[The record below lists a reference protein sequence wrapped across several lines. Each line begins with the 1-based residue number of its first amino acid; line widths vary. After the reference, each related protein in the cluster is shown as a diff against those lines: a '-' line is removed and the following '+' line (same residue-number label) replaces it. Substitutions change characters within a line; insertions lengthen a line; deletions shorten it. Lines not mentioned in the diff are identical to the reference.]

1 VALHGN
7 YTLHTKTAGRW
18 LGGTS
23 TAHASGVGQS
33 QVAVPAN
40 WGRNGS
46 IHNISL
52 QTGADVLELLSV
64 PAGYGGRGWKLPI
77 TAGGLSSHNAANGLA
92 AWTAKIAAG
101 RNLAATFAGVAAYT
115 GTGQL
120 VVSGVGSFA
129 GVGAFAGNVTAALG
143 AVGSFAGVAAFSGAV
158 LAKGNIVGAFTGV
171 ASFVAIRYASGSL
184 AGSFAPAITL
194 EAQGFSSYLLDQEDV
209 ETGLTLRQA
218 LRLVTAATAG
228 KISGG
233 GTATVTIRN
242 AVADGVD
249 RVVATVDSSGNRTA
263 ITYDL
268 D

>member
-1 VALHGN
+1 MLWGN
-7 YTLHTKTAGRW
+7 YSVLNKGPGRW

-23 TAHASGVGQS
+23 TAHASGVGSTQNNTRS
-33 QVAVPAN
+33 N
-40 WGRNGS
+40 WGRNGALRNFAITDYETNVYELAS
-46 IHNISL
+46 IP
-52 QTGADVLELLSV
+52 G
-64 PAGYGGRGWKLPI
+64 GYGARGWLMPI
-77 TAGGLSSHNAANGLA
+77 TAGGISGHSTANGLA
-92 AWTAKIAAG
+92 AFTASIAAG
-101 RNLAATFAGVAAYT
+101 RNLAATFSGAATFT

-129 GVGAFAGNVTAALG
+129 GAATFAGNVTAALG
-143 AVGSFAGVAAFSGAV
+143 AVGSFAGVAAFSGSV
-158 LAKGNIVGAFTGV
+158 LAKGNIAGAFTGV
-171 ASFVAIRYASGSL
+171 ASFEAIRYASGSL
-184 AGSFAPAITL
+184 AGSFAPAVTL
-194 EAQGFSSYLLDQEDV
+194 EAAGFSSYLLDQEDV

-233 GTATVTIRN
+233 GTSTITIRN

-249 RVVATVDSSGNRTA
+249 RIIATVTSDGNRTA

>member
-1 VALHGN
+1 MLWGN
-7 YTLHTKTAGRW
+7 YSVLNKGPGRW

-23 TAHASGVGQS
+23 TAHASGVGS
-33 QVAVPAN
+33 AQVQTRAN
-40 WGRNGS
+40 WGNQGARRNFA
-46 IHNISL
+46 L
-52 QTGADVLELLSV
+52 ADGTEAYELASM
-64 PAGYGGRGWKLPI
+64 PDGYGERGWLMPV
-77 TAGGLSSHNAANGLA
+77 TQGGISAHSTANGLA
-92 AWTAKIAAG
+92 QWGGSIAAG

-120 VVSGVGSFA
+120 VVSG
-129 GVGAFAGNVTAALG
+129 T
-143 AVGSFAGVAAFSGAV
+143 GSFAGVAAFSGNVIAALAASGTFAGVASFSGAV
-158 LAKGNIVGAFTGV
+158 VAKGNIAGTFAGV
-171 ASFVAIRYASGSL
+171 AEFTAIRYATGSMS
-184 AGSFAPAITL
+184 GSFAPPVTL
-194 EAQGFSSYLLDQEDV
+194 EAQGFSAYLLDTEIV

-233 GTATVTIRN
+233 GGATVTIRN

-249 RVVATVDSSGNRTA
+249 RIVADVDSNGNRTA

>member
-1 VALHGN
+1 MALLQNG
-7 YTLHTKTAGRW
+7 YRFA
-18 LGGTS
+18 S
-23 TAHASGVGQS
+23 SGVRTFGATALNNAYPSAQ
-33 QVAVPAN
+33 PHHDT
-40 WGRNGS
+40 GTKRNIFTAEGYS
-46 IHNISL
+46 AKAGI
-52 QTGADVLELLSV
+52 
-64 PAGYGGRGWKLPI
+64 PAGHLHPSSWMLPQKP
-77 TAGGLSSHNAANGLA
+77 GGLSSHSEAIGVASWSGA
-92 AWTAKIAAG
+92 IAAG
-101 RNLAATFAGVAAYT
+101 RNIAATFAGAATFT

-129 GVGAFAGNVTAALG
+129 GLAAFAGNVTAALG
-143 AVGSFAGVAAFSGAV
+143 AVGSFAGVASWSGATT
-158 LAKGNIVGAFTGV
+158 AKGNILGAFTGV

-184 AGSFAPAITL
+184 SGSFAPAVTL
-194 EAQGFSSYLLDQEDV
+194 EAQGFSGYLLDQEDI

-233 GTATVTIRN
+233 GTATITIRN

-249 RVVATVDSSGNRTA
+249 RVIATVDTDGNRTA

>member
-1 VALHGN
+1 MMP
-7 YTLHTKTAGRW
+7 R
-18 LGGTS
+18 
-23 TAHASGVGQS
+23 
-33 QVAVPAN
+33 
-40 WGRNGS
+40 
-46 IHNISL
+46 
-52 QTGADVLELLSV
+52 
-64 PAGYGGRGWKLPI
+64 
-77 TAGGLSSHNAANGLA
+77 TAGGISGHSTANGLA
-92 AWTAKIAAG
+92 AFTASIAAG
-101 RNLAATFAGVAAYT
+101 RNLAGTFDGAATFT

-129 GVGAFAGNVTAALG
+129 GVGAFTGNVTAALG

-158 LAKGNIVGAFTGV
+158 LAKGNVVGAFTGV

-233 GTATVTIRN
+233 GTATITIRN

-249 RVVATVDSSGNRTA
+249 RITAEVDSSGNRTS
-263 ITYDL
+263 ITYEL

>member
-40 WGRNGS
+40 WGQNGS
-46 IHNISL
+46 RHNISF
-52 QTGADVLELLSV
+52 QDGADVLELLSV
-64 PAGYGGRGWKLPI
+64 PAGYGGRGWKMPI

-92 AWTAKIAAG
+92 AWTAKIAEG
-101 RNLAATFAGVAAYT
+101 RNLAATFAGIAAYA

-120 VVSGVGSFA
+120 VVSGSGTFA
-129 GVGAFAGNVTAALG
+129 GVAAFSGNVTAALG
-143 AVGSFAGVAAFSGAV
+143 AVGTFAGVAAFSGAV
-158 LAKGNIVGAFTGV
+158 LAKGNIVGAFAGV
-171 ASFVAIRYASGSL
+171 ASFEAIRYATGSMS
-184 AGSFAPAITL
+184 GSFAPPVTL
-194 EAQGFSSYLLDQEDV
+194 EAQGFSAYLLDTEIV

-233 GTATVTIRN
+233 GTATITIRN
-242 AVADGVD
+242 AVADGAD
-249 RVVATVDSSGNRTA
+249 RIVATVDTDGNRTA